1 MTWVR
6 EAAVAGRFYPGNPR
20 ELAAAVDRYLAEAT
34 PPLGP
39 VPKALI
45 APHAGYIYSGPVAA
59 TAYAR
64 LKPAAGTITR
74 VVLLG
79 PCHRVPLRGLAL
91 SSAEAFATPLGN
103 VPIDKA
109 AVQKII
115 DLPQVEVFDETHAH
129 EHSLEVHLPFLQ
141 RVLGAFSL
149 VPLVVGDATADEV
162 AAVIEHLWGGPETL
176 IVVSSDLSHYLPYDR
191 AREIDAKT
199 CRAIE
204 TLNSAAIGYDQAC
217 GRIPVSG
224 LLALAKRRGLK
235 VSTVDIRNSGDT
247 AGDKSRVVG
256 YGSWLFVE
264 APDKGADKG
273 AAKREPMTLRVTV
286 SNKARGPDADFAA
299 QTRALLARHGP
310 ALLHVAAASIE
321 HGLAHGRPLAVDPK
335 EHAPELG
342 KPGACFVTLKKDGR
356 LRGCI
361 GSSQAHRP
369 LVVDVA
375 DNGFRAAFRDPRFKG
390 LTSDERQGLHL
401 SISVLSPA
409 SAITFKNEKDLL
421 AQLRPGVDGLI
432 IADGDR
438 RALFLPSVWEQI
450 KEPATFLAH
459 LKVKA
464 GLAADHWSEA
474 FQAARFVTQEV
485 AASDLPGGASLW
497 SASVA

>member
-6 EAAVAGRFYPGNPR
+6 DAAVAGRFYPGNPI
-20 ELAAAVDRYLAEAT
+20 ELAATVDHYLAEAK
-34 PPLGP
+34 PPPGP
-39 VPKALI
+39 VPKAII

-64 LKPAAGTITR
+64 LKPAKGTITR

-91 SSAEAFATPLGN
+91 SSAAAFATPLGH

-109 AVQKII
+109 AIQTIL
-115 DLPQVEVFDETHAH
+115 DLPHVKIFDETHAD

-141 RVLGAFSL
+141 RTLGPFSL
-149 VPLVVGDATADEV
+149 VPLVVGDAEADPV
-162 AAVIEHLWGGPETL
+162 AEVIERLWGGPETL

-191 AREIDAKT
+191 ARAIDAKT

-204 TLNSAAIGYDQAC
+204 TLDTAAIGYDQAC
-217 GRIPVSG
+217 GRIPVGG

-264 APDKGADKG
+264 GPDKGT
-273 AAKREPMTLRVTV
+273 AKRGPMTLHVTF
-286 SNKARGPDADFAA
+286 SNKPRAPEADFAA
-299 QTRALLARHGP
+299 QTRALLTRHGP
-310 ALLHVAAASIE
+310 ALLHLAAASIE

-409 SAITFKNEKDLL
+409 AAMAFKDEKDLL
-421 AQLRPGVDGLI
+421 TQLRPGVDGLI
-432 IADGDR
+432 IADGER

-450 KEPATFLAH
+450 KEPTTFLAH

-464 GLAADHWSEA
+464 GLAADHWSDG

-497 SASVA
+497 SAGVA

>member
-6 EAAVAGRFYPGNPR
+6 DAAVAGRFYPGNPR
-20 ELAAAVDRYLAEAT
+20 ELAAAVDRYLAEAK

-39 VPKALI
+39 VPKAII

-64 LKPAAGTITR
+64 LAPAKGVITR

-115 DLPQVEVFDETHAH
+115 DLPQVEVFDETHAD

-141 RVLGAFSL
+141 RALGAFSL
-149 VPLVVGDATADEV
+149 VPLVVGDAAADEV
-162 AAVIEHLWGGPETL
+162 AAVIERLWGGPETL

-204 TLNSAAIGYDQAC
+204 TLDTAAIGHDQAC

-224 LLALAKRRGLK
+224 LLTLAKRRGLK
-235 VSTVDIRNSGDT
+235 VATVDIRNSGDT

-264 APDKGADKG
+264 GLDKAG
-273 AAKREPMTLRVTV
+273 AKREPMTLHVTF
-286 SNKARGPDADFAA
+286 SNKARSPEADFAA

-310 ALLHVAAASIE
+310 ALLHLAAASIE
-321 HGLAHGRPLAVDPK
+321 HGLAHGHPLAVDPK
-335 EHAPELG
+335 EHAPEIG
-342 KPGACFVTLKKDGR
+342 RPGACFVTLKKDGR

-390 LTSDERQGLHL
+390 LTGEERQGLYL
-401 SISVLSPA
+401 SISVLSQAAPM
-409 SAITFKNEKDLL
+409 TFKNEKDLL

-432 IADGDR
+432 IADGEK

-464 GLAADHWSEA
+464 GLAADHWSDA

-485 AASDLPGGASLW
+485 GAADLPGGASLW
-497 SASVA
+497 SAGVA